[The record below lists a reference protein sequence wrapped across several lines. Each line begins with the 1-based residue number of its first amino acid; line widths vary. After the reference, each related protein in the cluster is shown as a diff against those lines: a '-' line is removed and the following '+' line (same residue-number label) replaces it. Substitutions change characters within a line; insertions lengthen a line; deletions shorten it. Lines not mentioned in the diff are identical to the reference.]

1 MNFLKSNKKI
11 VIITSIFIVLFITN
25 SVVNTV
31 ISSKIEEK
39 ISDFLKDSDKEFE
52 IKYEDISYSFL
63 NSKITFEEI
72 EMNFNDGEYIQI
84 EELELTVDRNDLP
97 SMKEIKEGNFN
108 ILLTNSE
115 INLTKI
121 KFVNRDVLSEVEYLE
136 LSLNGQINPNEN
148 ELNFNYF
155 DIRLNELEIS
165 PNKDEGK
172 LELGNL
178 EFELDSDDLIN
189 IVKFNELYGEIDDLS
204 DLSIKFNLDNF
215 ILPHDLTKQLDL
227 DDIGIRELEGKEF
240 SMEITKNDDDL
251 NLDFDLNTQYLGELS
266 LEAEMD
272 FSKNKNDPFLNLEV
286 SLKNLDENFTKILKR
301 TKLVEDGENSFRL
314 NYEGN
319 INDIEKSIF

>member
-1 MNFLKSNKKI
+1 MDFLKSNKKF

-121 KFVNRDVLSEVEYLE
+121 KLVNRDVLSEVEYLE

-155 DIRLNELEIS
+155 DLRLNELEIYA
-165 PNKDEGK
+165 EEEK

-189 IVKFNELYGEIDDLS
+189 IVKFNELYREIDDLS
-204 DLSIKFNLDNF
+204 DLSITFNLDNF
-215 ILPHDLTKQLDL
+215 ILPDELTKELDL

-240 SMEITKNDDDL
+240 SMEITKNDDDF
-251 NLDFDLNTQYLGELS
+251 NLDFDLDTQDLGELS

-286 SLKNLDENFTKILKR
+286 SLKNLDDNFTKILKR